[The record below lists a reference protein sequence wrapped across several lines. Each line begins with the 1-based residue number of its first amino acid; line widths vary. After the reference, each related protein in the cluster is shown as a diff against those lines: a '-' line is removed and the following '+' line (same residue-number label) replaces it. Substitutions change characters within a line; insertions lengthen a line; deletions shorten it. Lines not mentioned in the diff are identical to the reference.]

1 LNKEQLSAE
10 LTALRIKTLSK
21 SVQKGS
27 LDGRKIKATDKA
39 FKATNA
45 MIVEQIFGSKTELSY

>member
-1 LNKEQLSAE
+1 MNKEQLSAE

-27 LDGRKIKATDKA
+27 FDGRKIKASEKA
-39 FKATNA
+39 F
-45 MIVEQIFGSKTELSY
+45 